1 MSGGR
6 RRAER
11 APGSGRV
18 LPVLALAAGSVVAAA
33 AWLFLVRAAIDFGRA
48 ARSGQGASGWAFTVG
63 ASLGAVVC
71 LLLLFTLASRL
82 RAVLRSAPP
91 RVAGGRHR

>member
-1 MSGGR
+1 M
-6 RRAER
+6 
-11 APGSGRV
+11 
-18 LPVLALAAGSVVAAA
+18 LPVLSLAAGSLVAAA
-33 AWLFLVRAAIDFGRA
+33 AWLFLVRAAIAFGRA
-48 ARSGQGASGWAFTVG
+48 ARSGQGAAGWVFTVG

-71 LLLLFTLASRL
+71 LLLLFSLASRI